1 VHNLRHL
8 RYIVEAARLGSIT
21 RASKLLR
28 VSQPAISAAIR
39 GCEDEFNIRIFVR
52 NPSQGLGL
60 TPSGRGFVNRA
71 RELLENAND
80 FEQLFVETI
89 DGQLSGRLELACYT
103 SSAPLL
109 VPPMIQSFSNSYP
122 DVEIGLHEGNL
133 EEVTTYLKDGTA
145 DIGLTYD
152 IYLDRNIEL
161 FEIAP
166 LKPFVVVSQKNL
178 LAGRKEISLN
188 DLVDEPLILLDSPG
202 MREYFYAYFS
212 MYGLK
217 PRVWYRPTTYEMVR
231 GLLAAGSGYSIAL
244 VKITNDRSYDGGGL
258 VNIELHEEPPK
269 VNLVI
274 ATLKGY
280 RRGRLVST
288 FVEECRKSL
297 REVATGTFSN
307 HQ

>member
-1 VHNLRHL
+1 MHNLRHL

-21 RASKLLR
+21 HASRLLR

-60 TPSGRGFVNRA
+60 TPSGRSFVNRA

-89 DGQLSGRLELACYT
+89 DSQLSGRLELACYT

-109 VPPMIQSFSNSYP
+109 VPPMIQSFSNSFP

-133 EEVTTYLKDGTA
+133 EEVTVYLKNGTA
-145 DIGLTYD
+145 DLGLTYD
-152 IYLDRNIEL
+152 IYPDSNIEL
-161 FEIAP
+161 YEIAP
-166 LKPFVVVSQKNL
+166 LRPFVVMSHKNP
-178 LAGRKEISLN
+178 LAARKKISLK
-188 DLVDEPLILLDSPG
+188 DLDDEPLILLDSPG

-212 MYGLK
+212 TYNLK
-217 PRVWYRPTTYEMVR
+217 PRILYRPTTYEMVR

-244 VKITNDRSYDGGGL
+244 VKIANDRSYDGGGL
-258 VNIELHEEPPK
+258 VNVELIEEPPK

-288 FVEECRKSL
+288 FVEECKKNL
-297 REVATGTFSN
+297 CNVATGASGS